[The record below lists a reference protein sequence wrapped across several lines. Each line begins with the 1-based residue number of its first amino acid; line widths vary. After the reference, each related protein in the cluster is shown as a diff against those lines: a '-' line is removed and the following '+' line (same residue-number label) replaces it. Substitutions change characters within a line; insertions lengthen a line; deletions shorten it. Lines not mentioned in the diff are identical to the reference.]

1 MFVLT
6 PNFSFFSY
14 FSISLNNMISINSK
28 YPSVDCQWAQW
39 QIGDCSETCGNGVR
53 ENHRVKLTEALFG
66 GAPCEG
72 EAKAT
77 ESCNNGICPGTR
89 SLKNV
94 MESPNILY
102 FQLDLKKVTLARL
115 LQSNAALKAEFQITV
130 WDCVW
135 KSRMVILIVGQ
146 LSLAFVTNFKIL
158 YDDVLLD
165 QKVNLVNIKMKYRCQ
180 IIIKN

>member
-1 MFVLT
+1 MIALRHVEEALGLT
-6 PNFSFFSY
+6 PAHKKSPLHMGVMNAMDLLLLMKAVMFKNVRVKNVCLDPLILILFSY

-89 SLKNV
+89 
-94 MESPNILY
+94 
-102 FQLDLKKVTLARL
+102 F
-115 LQSNAALKAEFQITV
+115 LQKFN
-130 WDCVW
+130 
-135 KSRMVILIVGQ
+135 
-146 LSLAFVTNFKIL
+146 
-158 YDDVLLD
+158 
-165 QKVNLVNIKMKYRCQ
+165 
-180 IIIKN
+180 